1 MMEWE
6 DIETRRIASSVRG
19 GEPVDFTMALNRKF
33 HEGAT
38 VRGLCIFQRVNGGGS
53 SGGGCKTRK
62 PLISLI

>member
-38 VRGLCIFQRVNGGGS
+38 RGVSAYFKG
-53 SGGGCKTRK
+53 
-62 PLISLI
+62 